1 MSCMPKFERF
11 VASRYLWNAQGRS
24 EGRRFLQVVT
34 LIAVGGVTVGVAA
47 LLLSLAIV
55 RGFSSEIT
63 NKIISFGSHVQ
74 VTKYVGDSIEGAGNI
89 SEQLRQYPHVTQ
101 ATPVIQEFALLRKS
115 AKNIDG
121 VLISGVDS
129 VSKSLQERIVEGKFD
144 FGADSTGRP
153 GLVIGRQ
160 LSKLLALELGDKATA
175 FSIRSQGEEPSS
187 MSSSLPKAKQFYVSG
202 IYETSFAKYDE
213 LYVYTDLNSARNL
226 FKYEETEVSH
236 IDLFLSTSDH
246 ASETAISINEDI
258 GFPLEARTVFQ
269 RFRQYFA
276 WVKLQQTITPVV
288 ISLIVLVAAFNILG
302 TLLMIMF
309 EKTREIGILGGMGA
323 SPFSIFK
330 LFLLLGLM
338 IGGVGVVAGELLAL
352 GLALIQKKYAIIPL
366 PAESYYMDVAPIELS
381 GFDFV
386 IVGLIAL
393 FLCALAASVPAYIAS
408 FIKPIRAIRFR

>member
-1 MSCMPKFERF
+1 M
-11 VASRYLWNAQGRS
+11 
-24 EGRRFLQVVT
+24 VT
-34 LIAVGGVTVGVAA
+34 VIAIGGVTVGVAA

-74 VTKYVGDSIEGAGNI
+74 VSKYVGDSIEGAGGI
-89 SEQLRQYPHVTQ
+89 ASRLDEFPEVVLTS
-101 ATPVIQEFALLRKS
+101 PVVQEFALLRRS
-115 AKNIDG
+115 AQDIDG
-121 VLISGVDS
+121 VLVNGIDS
-129 VSKSLQERIVEGKFD
+129 VSASLDDRIVEGAFD
-144 FGADSTGRP
+144 FQPDSLGQP

-160 LSKLLALELGDKATA
+160 LARLLELKLGDRVTA
-175 FSIRSQGEEPSS
+175 FSIRNQGDGAQLSAS
-187 MSSSLPKAKQFYVSG
+187 NLPKAKQFYISG

-213 LYVYTDLNSARNL
+213 LYVYTDLESARIL
-226 FKYEETEVSH
+226 FKYDADEVSH
-236 IDLFLSTSDH
+236 IDLFLTSSSH
-246 ASETAISINEDI
+246 ADQTAISINEEV

-323 SPFSIFK
+323 SPSSIYK
-330 LFLLLGLM
+330 LFLFLGLM
-338 IGGVGVVAGELLAL
+338 IGGVGVVVGELLAL
-352 GLALIQKKYAIIPL
+352 GLALLQKKYSIIPL

-381 GFDFV
+381 GLDF
-386 IVGLIAL
+386 IVVGVVALI
-393 FLCALAASVPAYIAS
+393 LCAIAASVPAYIAS
-408 FIKPIRAIRFR
+408 FIKPIQAIRFR

>member
-1 MSCMPKFERF
+1 MPKFERF

-34 LIAVGGVTVGVAA
+34 LIAIGGVTVGVAA

-55 RGFSSEIT
+55 RGFSTEIT

-74 VTKYVGDSIEGAGNI
+74 VTKYVGDSIEGADNI
-89 SEQLRQYPHVTQ
+89 SDQLSQYPHVTQ
-101 ATPVIQEFALLRKS
+101 ATPVIQEFALLRES

-129 VSKSLQERIVEGKFD
+129 VSTSLQERIVEGEFNFD
-144 FGADSTGRP
+144 VDSTGRP
-153 GLVIGRQ
+153 GLVIGLQ
-160 LSKLLALELGDKATA
+160 LSKLLGLSLGDKATA
-175 FSIRSQGEEPSS
+175 FSIRSQGEGLRTSVS
-187 MSSSLPKAKQFYVSG
+187 NLPKAKQFYVSG

-213 LYVYTDLNSARNL
+213 LYVYTDINSARNL
-226 FKYEETEVSH
+226 FKYGVNEVSH
-236 IDLFLSTSDH
+236 IDLFLSESDR
-246 ASETAISINEDI
+246 ASDTAISINEEI

-381 GFDFV
+381 GYDFFF
-386 IVGLIAL
+386 VGLVAL